1 MDKYNQ
7 DPNTVKLFDDLNET
21 IQKKDI
27 IDKELENKVNIPS
40 KYRKYMVLLQVLR
53 ILLYVL
59 IALTIIS
66 LFLGTK

>member
-21 IQKKDI
+21 IQNKDI
-27 IDKELENKVNIPS
+27 IDKELEKKANIPS

>member
-1 MDKYNQ
+1 MDKYYD
-7 DPNTVKLFDDLNET
+7 DPNTKQMFDDLNET
-21 IQKKDI
+21 IKQKDI
-27 IDKELENKVNIPS
+27 IDKELENKLNIPS

-53 ILLYVL
+53 ILLFLL